1 MKLRNLNNYEKNI
14 VVEFLKEA
22 EAKAEASNNIEALT
36 TIKRFNSIEVE
47 AEAEAEAIS
56 FIKNNIIEAEAEAEA
71 EAKAEAFK
79 KALAEAEA
87 KEVYKILKASLEAE
101 AEAEYIEA
109 EALAEA
115 EAEALE
121 VNNNYNYYYISAE
134 AIAQNYYNEKILEA
148 EASLIEAEA
157 EAEAEAF
164 NLSLAIA
171 EASNIDLI
179 NFIHMNKINFIVEVK
194 AEAKAK
200 AFNYV
205 LNNIEVIAEA
215 SIKEAKAKAKAS
227 LLKEAE
233 AFKTKAKVKALVLT
247 SNDLNNIE
255 PYYKK
260 ILLSYI
266 NFNHIDNIK
275 FKGKYD
281 KINHIVLSEV
291 ISLNLTLHDETYYI
305 IIDTNF
311 KRLNLLKDLA
321 LKTKALTKKDKY
333 ILRSV
338 KTSAKASA
346 KASKSLEAEAEY
358 INNTLEAKAEVLI
371 KGIDK
376 KYINRYNINLYLNEC
391 LTRALLVEAEAEA
404 EAEAKAEV
412 KAYLKDLAL
421 NDYFKFNNLKG
432 LLNISF
438 KEAEAL
444 KAEASALSNQYTNKT
459 TISDYLK
466 GYNVFKNKKSVN
478 KVSAV
483 YGLVS
488 SKASAYSS
496 AEVINSIKDNFIN
509 LAEVK
514 AEAEAEAKA
523 KYLAFR
529 SNLEAEAI
537 AEASIKSIKRSNLDY
552 FNMLKN
558 INEYIN
564 LSEAIAEAE
573 AEALA
578 IQHKKFFKAL
588 EVLNID
594 TLEALKFKKAID
606 LI

>member
-1 MKLRNLNNYEKNI
+1 MIRNINKYEKNL
-14 VVEFLKEA
+14 VLEALASLNEA
-22 EAKAEASNNIEALT
+22 EAKEVKRHIKAL
-36 TIKRFNSIEVE
+36 KALE
-47 AEAEAEAIS
+47 AEAEAEAIAS
-56 FIKNNIIEAEAEAEA
+56 KNLKEAEVIA
-71 EAKAEAFK
+71 EAKAEVFK

-87 KEVYKILKASLEAE
+87 KELYKILKASLEAE
-101 AEAEYIEA
+101 AKAEYIEA

-157 EAEAEAF
+157 EAEAEAS

-179 NFIHMNKINFIVEVK
+179 NFIYKDKLSFIVEAK
-194 AEAKAK
+194 AEASAK
-200 AFNYV
+200 AFIYV
-205 LNNIEVIAEA
+205 YNNIEVIAEA
-215 SIKEAKAKAKAS
+215 EIKEALAKAKAS
-227 LLKEAE
+227 VLEALAEVKAE
-233 AFKTKAKVKALVLT
+233 AKEVKALVLT
-247 SNDLNNIE
+247 SDTYNNINS
-255 PYYKK
+255 YNKA
-260 ILLSYI
+260 ILSNYI
-266 NFNHIDNIK
+266 NFNNLNTKIGTYNKFEHKIINNI
-275 FKGKYD
+275 
-281 KINHIVLSEV
+281 
-291 ISLNLTLHDETYYI
+291 ISLNVLLFDNTYYI
-305 IIDTNF
+305 IIAND
-311 KRLNLLKDLA
+311 KLLAKLEALASNSIDL
-321 LKTKALTKKDKY
+321 TFKDKS

-338 KTSAKASA
+338 KNSAKASA

-578 IQHKKFFKAL
+578 IQHKKFFEAL
-588 EVLNID
+588 EVLNIN
-594 TLEALKFKKAID
+594 TLEALEFKKAID